1 MPRAGT
7 AQRRRERAGEAEV
20 KRGRKPWVHGSKL
33 VFMRG
38 FKEAYMKASELG
50 KVDSGKFYD
59 DVTNQYLA
67 VYGYNT
73 AYNSDLREGQDVA
86 SDVDEDEDVDLLSP
100 EEATERAEYFDEVR
114 GKIGYWFRTEY
125 GGSKSSKKATASFKE
140 VFNMPELGPPRPIR
154 QRVVHFYSR
163 RFYAERIKHRF
174 KAKWAAVSRLDKPPA
189 IITVQNAA
197 IKDAWNSEPEA
208 FKEEVRLSLENEH
221 KAARQAYEIAASGD
235 EPKTPE
241 EFQIALDNAAYYL
254 QPFVDL
260 IQERFGMNV
269 ALLMCGPV
277 PNRGGAIEM
286 HSVHAGLSKG
296 LVPRIWPDFDR
307 AGFESTR
314 RSFREFSEECF
325 STEECDARSL
335 GVMPDVAS
343 LEGSQGVEPS
353 SSSNPSGAVGAG
365 GDEERDGDQNS
376 DVSRAAEAEQT
387 KKRSDGGK
395 AKKGKKKKAV
405 APPGSPKRTR
415 AQGRKDD
422 AVGGD
427 DDDEQEDEQ
436 QHTVE
441 KEKTRPRPRPL
452 TRLVRPED
460 DASAHGPLLEN
471 IARPAVAPAAQTPHP
486 PLVRPEDDASA
497 HGPLLED
504 ITRPAVAPAAQTPH
518 PPLVRPEDDASAH
531 GPLRENIA
539 RPAVAPAAQT
549 PHPPL
554 VRPEDDASAHG
565 PLRENIARPGAEGEE
580 SGDEVLWPDEDRGRW
595 YPDLRGA
602 VSAFG
607 RLAAWGGDEW
617 VECVRRLIVSE
628 RAWGFR
634 AAGLLGAMKSRQGR
648 PSEVSKFMTYA
659 RKWEVEMDA
668 EAVGPREREDSFAH
682 GWWVWWELLQPKG
695 RRDGEGGLLA
705 AADVDVAE
713 WEVLAKSHGRNGFL
727 LVVACLFWWGSAAAE
742 EGDAALREEWGIAVR
757 DVSAVLGEIVKDVGA
772 MMKSLGDAEKASK
785 KAAKER
791 KKVAEG
797 AAEEESAGRRPR
809 TRGEKRSLDNEKE
822 NEKEDGRKKKRRS

>member
-1 MPRAGT
+1 M
-7 AQRRRERAGEAEV
+7 RERESPLKTLRRFGSTSDNPLVLDGAGRV
-20 KRGRKPWVHGSKL
+20 Q
-33 VFMRG
+33 
-38 FKEAYMKASELG
+38 LG
-50 KVDSGKFYD
+50 PRDTLQILPSGEI
-59 DVTNQYLA
+59 
-67 VYGYNT
+67 
-73 AYNSDLREGQDVA
+73 LRTGPPSLIPQDIPRIRLRPIPGPVLTPA
-86 SDVDEDEDVDLLSP
+86 Q
-100 EEATERAEYFDEVR
+100 ATERNR
-114 GKIGYWFRTEY
+114 
-125 GGSKSSKKATASFKE
+125 
-140 VFNMPELGPPRPIR
+140 
-154 QRVVHFYSR
+154 
-163 RFYAERIKHRF
+163 
-174 KAKWAAVSRLDKPPA
+174 AVSARRRARQDENRRPLPPP
-189 IITVQNAA
+189 VR
-197 IKDAWNSEPEA
+197 
-208 FKEEVRLSLENEH
+208 RLSIIPYVEVV
-221 KAARQAYEIAASGD
+221 ARRAGKRARRD
-235 EPKTPE
+235 K
-241 EFQIALDNAAYYL
+241 ALDPEDLYL
-254 QPFVDL
+254 TEARPGPQGSPHSDL
-260 IQERFGMNV
+260 E
-269 ALLMCGPV
+269 CGICFSIKSHPAV
-277 PNRGGAIEM
+277 
-286 HSVHAGLSKG
+286 
-296 LVPRIWPDFDR
+296 
-307 AGFESTR
+307 

-353 SSSNPSGAVGAG
+353 SSSNPSGAAGAG

-460 DASAHGPLLEN
+460 DTSAHGPLLEN

-539 RPAVAPAAQT
+539 RPAVAPAAQA